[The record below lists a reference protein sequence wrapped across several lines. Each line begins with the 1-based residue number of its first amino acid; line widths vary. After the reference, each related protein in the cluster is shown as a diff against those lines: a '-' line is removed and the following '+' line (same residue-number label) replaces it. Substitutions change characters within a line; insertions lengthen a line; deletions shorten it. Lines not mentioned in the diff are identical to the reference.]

1 MNNGYYF
8 YIIVLVKMNLP
19 NKLTTLRLLLAPFF
33 FVFFS
38 YCSNWGKIVCLFLF
52 SISELS
58 DTFDGIIARRNR
70 QLTDF
75 GKLFDPFADKIA
87 RFTYFITFLQLN
99 YYPIWMLLIIFY
111 REFYVSILRQIAAEK
126 KIIISARLS
135 GKLKSGIQGIGV
147 LFILISIN
155 INILYDLKL
164 PEAVITYW
172 AMFFITIVT
181 LLSGF
186 DYLIKFR
193 YLLKIP
199 DK

>member
-1 MNNGYYF
+1 
-8 YIIVLVKMNLP
+8 
-19 NKLTTLRLLLAPFF
+19 
-33 FVFFS
+33 
-38 YCSNWGKIVCLFLF
+38 
-52 SISELS
+52 
-58 DTFDGIIARRNR
+58 
-70 QLTDF
+70 
-75 GKLFDPFADKIA
+75 
-87 RFTYFITFLQLN
+87 
-99 YYPIWMLLIIFY
+99 MLLIIFY